1 MSSQLIVDKCF
12 DNEKFAQ
19 EINAKLFRERSGQN
33 EGAKAIGVS
42 NSTICRVVSKRLN
55 PDVASLVKILDWL
68 GMKFE
73 EFVK

>member
-1 MSSQLIVDKCF
+1 MSNSLIVEKSF

-19 EINAKLFRERSGQN
+19 AVNAKLFRERNGQN
-33 EGAKAIGVS
+33 EGARAIGVS
-42 NSTICRVVSKRLN
+42 NSTLCRVVSHRKN

-68 GMKFE
+68 GMPFE